1 MNKFQNELVKGNFVI
16 SKCEKCNKNVWPVND
31 FCDNCFSSVTWV
43 SGSRSARIIEYS
55 KKNDNW
61 FCLVETDDHVRM
73 LGTLKSDNEPN
84 IEQKV
89 LLDEC
94 FFDKKPYFTFKKI

>member
-16 SKCEKCNKNVWPVND
+16 SKCVKCNKNVWPAND
-31 FCDNCFSSVTWV
+31 FCDNCFSEVTWV

-55 KKNDNW
+55 KQNNDW
-61 FCLVETDDHVRM
+61 FCLVETDDHIRM
-73 LGTLKSDNEPN
+73 LGRLKSN
-84 IEQKV
+84 ITPKIGEKI

-94 FFDKKPYFTFKKI
+94 FFDNKPHFNFKKI